1 MGRCESSR
9 SCKLLVILA
18 LGLAGF
24 LQTCSGLQGEVK
36 ILLMLPLSDYNSNE
50 TGIWDRGLE
59 ILPGAQ
65 LAVEKINSNSH
76 ILPDCNLT
84 LVTRSIDVCEED
96 QFANN
101 VQALIPFAEIASDP
115 TSNVLGIVGGPFCP
129 PLLSRLVSP
138 LASRDEVRLFQ
149 MSGSTA
155 GTVHQE
161 NRDIHFI
168 TPSIG
173 LYYETMYAMSER
185 FNWSK
190 IYIIS
195 DTFFKG
201 LTSVKGSSELNI
213 TFRQFFSS
221 SPSSLL
227 FSDLRHSEK
236 TIIFASLQ
244 NPQDAVNVLCQARNR
259 SLISPHYTWVFH
271 DLSPALIRASNEGL
285 CDVLQL
291 EEAMNGV
298 FFLQFPFESPNTTLV
313 SGDTFSDYH
322 AEYTSRLDADLSSN
336 SYANVVHDAI
346 WAFSLV
352 LNLSLTS
359 MDQSLT
365 ELLEAG
371 EKQALIELMD
381 NTLPNVSFQ
390 GASGDIHFSERVVND
405 AVHIYLHYNHSTT
418 YAGSYNTTH
427 NISLAGDVLSLV
439 SGDTLSSVYVLI
451 PIPIAAILGAS
462 IFVCIVLTTLVL
474 VLFIYFRKES
484 DIKATSP
491 VLSSF
496 MFLGCYILFVSTL
509 IHVIRGVVV
518 VTGVWR
524 VLVCG
529 AIISGDSLSVNIIF
543 TTLLLRML
551 RVYRIF
557 SHFGKTSKLWS
568 NRNMV
573 CVVGAVAL
581 LDMGVIVVWSLLD
594 TFTVTDSVT
603 FQPYSS
609 PPQYQVKQFCNSQ
622 HLTIWLSVVLGKL
635 GLLFAIVLF
644 LAIKTRKIRRS
655 NFKDTKKVNIY
666 IFSTVM
672 LVITSM
678 TLFSVFLATENTL
691 AAHLM
696 IYFAFA
702 STGLL
707 CQVFLFVPKVMSPL
721 LKRCG
726 YQVSYDTKTRRPTLC
741 KQQESRPSITL
752 MTSGNYF
759 TGIG

>member
-1 MGRCESSR
+1 ML
-9 SCKLLVILA
+9 K
-18 LGLAGF
+18 
-24 LQTCSGLQGEVK
+24 TCSGLQGEVK
-36 ILLMLPLSDYNSNE
+36 ILLMLPLSDISSE
-50 TGIWDRGLE
+50 TVIWDRGRE
-59 ILPGAQ
+59 ILPGAE
-65 LAVEKINSNSH
+65 LAVEKINNNSH
-76 ILPDCNLT
+76 ILPDCNLK
-84 LVTRSIDVCEED
+84 LVTIGIDTCDQD

-138 LASRDEVRLFQ
+138 LASREEVHLFQ

-155 GTVHQE
+155 GTVHKE
-161 NRDIHFI
+161 NEDIHFI
-168 TPSIG
+168 TPSIE
-173 LYYETMYAMSER
+173 LYYETVYAMSDL

-195 DTFFKG
+195 DTFFQG
-201 LTSVKGSSELNI
+201 VTSVKGSSELNV

-221 SPSSLL
+221 SSGSL

-236 TIIFASLQ
+236 TIVFASLL
-244 NPQDAVNVLCQARNR
+244 NPQDAVNVLCQAGNQ
-259 SLISPHYTWVFH
+259 SLIYPHYTWIFH
-271 DLSPALIRASNEGL
+271 DISPALIRASNKGF
-285 CDVLQL
+285 CDELAL

-313 SGDTFSDYH
+313 SGDVFSDYH
-322 AEYTSRLDADLSSN
+322 AEYMSRLTATLSSN

-352 LNLSLTS
+352 LNLSLATRN
-359 MDQSLT
+359 QSLAD
-365 ELLEAG
+365 LLDGG

-381 NTLPNVSFQ
+381 RTLPNVSFQ
-390 GASGDIHFSERVVND
+390 GASGDIRFSERVVND
-405 AVHIYLHYNHSTT
+405 AVNIYFHYNDSTT
-418 YAGSYNTTH
+418 YAGRYVTSS
-427 NISLAGDVLSLV
+427 NITLAGAVLSLV
-439 SGDTLSSVYVLI
+439 SSDTLSYVYLLI
-451 PIPIAAILGAS
+451 PIPITAILVAS
-462 IFVCIVLTTLVL
+462 ISICLVLTSLVL
-474 VLFIYFRKES
+474 ALFIYFRKDP

-496 MFLGCYILFVSTL
+496 MFLGCYLLFVSTL

-529 AIISGDSLSVNIIF
+529 AIILGDSLSVNIIF
-543 TTLLLRML
+543 ITLLLRML

-573 CVVGAVAL
+573 CVVGVVAL
-581 LDMGVIVVWSLLD
+581 LDMGVILVWSFLD
-594 TFTVTDSVT
+594 TFTVIDSVT
-603 FQPYSS
+603 FQPYAS
-609 PPQYQVKQFCNSQ
+609 PPQYQVKQFCHSN
-622 HLTIWLSVVLGKL
+622 HLNIWLGIVLGKL

-666 IFSTVM
+666 IFFTVM
-672 LVITSM
+672 VVITSM
-678 TLFSVFLATENTL
+678 TLFSVFLATENIL

-696 IYFAFA
+696 IYIAFG

-707 CQVFLFVPKVMSPL
+707 CQIFLFVPKVISPL
-721 LKRCG
+721 LKRYG
-726 YQVSYDTKTRRPTLC
+726 YQVSYDTNTGRRMLR
-741 KQQESRPSITL
+741 KKQESRPSVTAML
-752 MTSGNYF
+752 TSNYF